1 MSDQPVDIS
10 KMFGSDSSGGRFLGY
25 PACADLE
32 TLEADIAII
41 GAPCATPYKSVGAYC
56 ARAPSAIRA
65 GVAGYASNRAHQ
77 DFDLGGP
84 ILGETGARVVDC
96 GDLSYDEADAA
107 GNRDRIRGAVGTMLA
122 RSISPIVLGGDDS
135 IPIPMMQ
142 AYEGRGP
149 FTVLQID
156 AHIDWRDEVQGER
169 LGLSSTMRRASEM
182 PWIDR
187 IVQVGARAMG
197 SARPSDYQ
205 DALDWGVSFVPARDL
220 HASGIGQVLEQIP
233 AGAEV
238 LVSLDVDGLDP
249 TIMPAVIGPA
259 PGGLTYWQ
267 MVELLHGLASKARIA
282 GFAMVEFMPARD
294 VQGLG
299 ALTAARIVCN
309 ALGLIA
315 RGR

>member
-1 MSDQPVDIS
+1 MRDTLQIGRCLLRDGP
-10 KMFGSDSSGGRFLGY
+10 GGNSS
-25 PACADLE
+25 
-32 TLEADIAII
+32 
-41 GAPCATPYKSVGAYC
+41 
-56 ARAPSAIRA
+56 
-65 GVAGYASNRAHQ
+65 GVAGYAANRLHQ

-84 ILGETGARVVDC
+84 ILGETGTRVVDC
-96 GDLSYDEADAA
+96 GDLPNDEADAA
-107 GNRDRIRGAVGTMLA
+107 GNRDRIRDAVTKMLEQGVC
-122 RSISPIVLGGDDS
+122 PVVLGGDDS

-142 AYEGRGP
+142 AYQGRGH

-205 DALDWGVSFVPARDL
+205 DALDWGVNFVLARDL
-220 HASGIGQVLEQIP
+220 HAKGIGQVLDHIP

-238 LVSLDVDGLDP
+238 LISLDVDGLDP

-267 MVELLHGLASKARIA
+267 MVELLHGLAAKARIA
-282 GFAMVEFMPARD
+282 GFAMVEFFPARD
-294 VQGLG
+294 IQGLG

-309 ALGLIA
+309 ALGLVA
-315 RGR
+315 RAR

>member
-1 MSDQPVDIS
+1 MTDQPVDIS

-25 PACADLE
+25 PACDNLAAI
-32 TLEADIAII
+32 EAEIAII

-56 ARAPSAIRA
+56 AAAPAAIRD
-65 GVAGYASNRAHQ
+65 GVAGYAANRLHQ

-84 ILGETGARVVDC
+84 LLGEPPARVVDC
-96 GDLSYDEADAA
+96 GDLPYDETDAA
-107 GNRDRIRGAVGTMLA
+107 GNRARIRGAVASMLDQGVC
-122 RSISPIVLGGDDS
+122 PVVLGGDDS

-142 AYEGRGP
+142 AYEGRGS

-182 PWIDR
+182 PWIER

-205 DALDWGVSFVPARDL
+205 DALDWGVDFVLARDL
-220 HASGIGQVLEQIP
+220 HAQGIGQVLDRIP
-233 AGAEV
+233 RGADV

-267 MVELLHGLASKARIA
+267 MVELLHGLAAQARIA

-294 VQGLG
+294 FQGLG

-315 RGR
+315 RAG